1 MTTEKKKKKLSR
13 SAADAATVIPRA
25 PLFSFLAFPR
35 PFLDAVERGTMCSR
49 ASAWLLVEPRCRTVL
64 AGTRFHSAP
73 FSCAV
78 ALFFLLVLPCSFFL
92 LFPSLSLCLSLS
104 LLLRSVLQPL
114 SSSHCR
120 ERRRACTRKGRK
132 KKKSE
137 AAEREEIGKGRKSRF
152 LFFFL
157 FLVLSLLS
165 SPLPSLRPTN
175 HQPTTGLARRG
186 RQGRRRG
193 RQGRRRGRER
203 RRRPRR
209 RGSRL
214 RGRQRARRGRSRP
227 GGRGQG
233 PDVAARRAFP
243 GDQPVEALLHAVQR
257 VLPMRGAEGRG
268 GRGVQIR
275 EFVVFGFWNFLGERE
290 KKKKKKTRGRKKLTS
305 LSLLSILQQRQRK
318 QQQYQRAYRS
328 ICPSEWLEKWAEQ
341 REAGKSFPLLPPPF
355 FQKLTTT
362 TGSRERVPNNSYLTR
377 SLFHLDCTTTTKN
390 ASSQQVRTPAS
401 TRWLV

>member
-1 MTTEKKKKKLSR
+1 
-13 SAADAATVIPRA
+13 
-25 PLFSFLAFPR
+25 
-35 PFLDAVERGTMCSR
+35 MCSR
-49 ASAWLLVEPRCRTVL
+49 ATAWLLVEPRCRTVL

-92 LFPSLSLCLSLS
+92 LFPSLSLSVSLSLS
-104 LLLRSVLQPL
+104 SSALCSSTPFLLSLPRVATRLYTKGEKKEKERGR
-114 SSSHCR
+114 R
-120 ERRRACTRKGRK
+120 ERRNRQRKT
-132 KKKSE
+132 KS
-137 AAEREEIGKGRKSRF
+137 
-152 LFFFL
+152 LPLFFL
-157 FLVLSLLS
+157 FLDLSLLS

-214 RGRQRARRGRSRP
+214 RGRRRARRGRSRP

-341 REAGKSFPLLPPPF
+341 REAGKSFPLLPPLF
-355 FQKLTTT
+355 F
-362 TGSRERVPNNSYLTR
+362 S
-377 SLFHLDCTTTTKN
+377 
-390 ASSQQVRTPAS
+390 
-401 TRWLV
+401 

>member
-1 MTTEKKKKKLSR
+1 MQN
-13 SAADAATVIPRA
+13 SACGHEIPFR
-25 PLFSFLAFPR
+25 PLQLRCR
-35 PFLDAVERGTMCSR
+35 PF
-49 ASAWLLVEPRCRTVL
+49 
-64 AGTRFHSAP
+64 FP
-73 FSCAV
+73 FGSSM
-78 ALFFLLVLPCSFFL
+78 LFLSPLP
-92 LFPSLSLCLSLS
+92 LSLS

-114 SSSHCR
+114 FSSHCR

-157 FLVLSLLS
+157 FLDISLLS

-214 RGRQRARRGRSRP
+214 RGRQRARRGRSHP

-341 REAGKSFPLLPPPF
+341 REAGKSFPLLPPLF
-355 FQKLTTT
+355 FRSRRRRPALEKGCPTTRISLVLFSTSTAQQQQKTLPLN
-362 TGSRERVPNNSYLTR
+362 RCVRRQV
-377 SLFHLDCTTTTKN
+377 LDG
-390 ASSQQVRTPAS
+390 
-401 TRWLV
+401 

>member
-1 MTTEKKKKKLSR
+1 
-13 SAADAATVIPRA
+13 
-25 PLFSFLAFPR
+25 
-35 PFLDAVERGTMCSR
+35 MCSR
-49 ASAWLLVEPRCRTVL
+49 ATAWLLVEPQCRTVL

-92 LFPSLSLCLSLS
+92 LFPSLSLSVSLS
-104 LLLRSVLQPL
+104 LFFCALFFNPFPPLTAESVDALVHERGEKRKRARPQ
-114 SSSHCR
+114 R
-120 ERRRACTRKGRK
+120 E
-132 KKKSE
+132 KKSAKE
-137 AAEREEIGKGRKSRF
+137 DKVASS
-152 LFFFL
+152 FFL
-157 FLVLSLLS
+157 FLDLSLLS

-175 HQPTTGLARRG
+175 HPPTTGLARRG

-214 RGRQRARRGRSRP
+214 RGRRRARRGRSRP

-290 KKKKKKTRGRKKLTS
+290 KKKKTRGRKNSPPFLFSLFYNNDNANNNSTS
-305 LSLLSILQQRQRK
+305 ARTARSAPRSGSRSGRSSGRQASLFLYS
-318 QQQYQRAYRS
+318 
-328 ICPSEWLEKWAEQ
+328 
-341 REAGKSFPLLPPPF
+341 PPF
-355 FQKLTTT
+355 FFITRRRRPALEKGCPTT
-362 TGSRERVPNNSYLTR
+362 RI
-377 SLFHLDCTTTTKN
+377 SLVLFSTSTAQQQQKN
-390 ASSQQVRTPAS
+390 ASSQQARTPAS